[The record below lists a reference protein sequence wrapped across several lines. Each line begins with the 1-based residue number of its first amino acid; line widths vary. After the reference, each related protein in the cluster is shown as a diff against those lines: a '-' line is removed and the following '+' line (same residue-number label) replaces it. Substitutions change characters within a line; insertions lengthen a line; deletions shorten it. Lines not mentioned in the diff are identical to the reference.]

1 MLALCGTL
9 IVLLAS
15 TGKVQAQSNV
25 TSSIF
30 GIARL
35 SAVIETVDTPF
46 VTSAEEARDEALGQY
61 RSETK
66 SAINDFLN
74 ERLFDVGDILG
85 SVVVGDI
92 QLGEGSTNDTL
103 TFTTKLTV
111 PSVAQDDEARD
122 LVQERLDQN
131 NLGNAEG
138 LSSLN
143 GIFITKIGV
152 ENIQAYFRDVRDV
165 TVTASGSMIRM
176 SVGAVL
182 CMLLCLALMS

>member
-1 MLALCGTL
+1 MSHCFLACT
-9 IVLLAS
+9 
-15 TGKVQAQSNV
+15 
-25 TSSIF
+25 
-30 GIARL
+30 
-35 SAVIETVDTPF
+35 TPF
-46 VTSAEEARDEALGQY
+46 Q
-61 RSETK
+61 
-66 SAINDFLN
+66 
-74 ERLFDVGDILG
+74 
-85 SVVVGDI
+85 
-92 QLGEGSTNDTL
+92 
-103 TFTTKLTV
+103 
-111 PSVAQDDEARD
+111 
-122 LVQERLDQN
+122 DQN